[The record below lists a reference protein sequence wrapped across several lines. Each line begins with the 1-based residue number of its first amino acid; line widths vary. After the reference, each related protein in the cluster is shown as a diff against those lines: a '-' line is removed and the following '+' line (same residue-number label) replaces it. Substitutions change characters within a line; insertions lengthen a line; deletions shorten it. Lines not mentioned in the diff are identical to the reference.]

1 VLCAKQATFG
11 LRGTSPVLSN
21 KMKGLFSLFAAAAAL
36 ERIPLTK
43 PQLSMDEMIKAIN
56 GQQQELG
63 AKLGSPQPVVIT
75 DYQNAQYFGPITVGT
90 PGETLK
96 VVYDTG
102 SSNLWV
108 PMKGCC
114 SFLTRHSLYHHEKSS
129 TYLANGTKFNIAYGS
144 GPVAGYYSQ
153 DSISIGNVAVPK
165 YTFAEV
171 NNVKGLGVA
180 YTLGKFDGICGLG
193 WDSIS
198 VDGVQTPV
206 QGLMASGELP
216 EPVFAFYMGNNV
228 DGELVVGGVDKA
240 HYSGDFSYVPL
251 QAKSY
256 WQIALD
262 SLKLDDTTI
271 GSTPYAIVDSGTSL
285 MAGPTV
291 DVKKIA
297 AALSLG
303 SILGKEY
310 TVDCNKTYSFVYTLG
325 GKDYTLTQDD
335 MILQNTGGK
344 CLFAMLG
351 IDVPAPRGPLWIL
364 GDVFMRKYYVKF
376 DIGQERIGFA
386 TSASQ
391 VTV

>member
-1 VLCAKQATFG
+1 
-11 LRGTSPVLSN
+11 
-21 KMKGLFSLFAAAAAL
+21 MKGLFASFAVATAL
-36 ERIPLTK
+36 ERVPLTK
-43 PQLSMDEMIKAIN
+43 PELSFDDMVISIN
-56 GQQQELG
+56 GHHQDLG
-63 AKLGSPQPVVIT
+63 AKYGAPQPVVIS
-75 DYQNAQYFGPITVGT
+75 DYQNAQYFGPITVGS

-108 PMKGCC
+108 PMKDCC

-129 TYLANGTKFNIAYGS
+129 SYVANGTKFNIAYGS

-153 DSISIGNVAVPK
+153 DHATIGNVKVLD

-171 NNVKGLGVA
+171 NDVSGLGVA
-180 YTLGKFDGICGLG
+180 FTVGKFDGICGMG
-193 WDSIS
+193 WDTIS
-198 VDGVQTPV
+198 VDHVQTPL
-206 QGLMASGELP
+206 QGLLASGQLP
-216 EPVFAFYMGNNV
+216 EPVFAFYMGNLA
-228 DGELVVGGVDKA
+228 DGELVLGGVDQA

-251 QAKSY
+251 QSKGY
-256 WQIALD
+256 WQIAMD
-262 SLKLDDTTI
+262 GLKLEGKAI

-285 MAGPTV
+285 MAGPTA
-291 DVKKIA
+291 DAKAIA
-297 AALSLG
+297 TALSLG

-310 TVDCNKTYSFVYTLG
+310 TVDCSKKYELAFTIG

-335 MILQNTGGK
+335 MILQNSGGT
-344 CLFAMLG
+344 CIFAMIG

-376 DIGQERIGFA
+376 DAGQERLGFATA

-391 VTV
+391 VEV